1 MMRMPETSSCNM
13 ALIPSRWPCRR
24 VNSGLAFSRHSAM
37 QPTMT
42 GKAHSTTRPKR
53 GFRRNMKKMLPNISM
68 PVRIIPR
75 MKVEM

>member
-1 MMRMPETSSCNM
+1 
-13 ALIPSRWPCRR
+13 
-24 VNSGLAFSRHSAM
+24 M

-68 PVRIIPR
+68 EVRIMPR
-75 MKVEM
+75 TKVEM